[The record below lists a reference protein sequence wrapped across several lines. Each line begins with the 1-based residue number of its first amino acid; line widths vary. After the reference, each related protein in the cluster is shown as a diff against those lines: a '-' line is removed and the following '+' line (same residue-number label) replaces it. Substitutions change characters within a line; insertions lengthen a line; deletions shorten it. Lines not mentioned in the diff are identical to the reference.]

1 MEDKIKEILLKH
13 QVDINDAVLL
23 INSYLMETKS
33 DFNFNTLLQL
43 PDNYFMFHRNTTRDN
58 CISMAFDVAKR
69 YYSSKLTLW
78 KVFNNKNE
86 VIMQFF

>member
-1 MEDKIKEILLKH
+1 MEDKIKEILLKQ

-23 INSYLMETKS
+23 INSYLIEIKS
-33 DFNFNTLLQL
+33 DFNFNIFLQL
-43 PDNYFMFHRNTTRDN
+43 PDNYLMFHRHTNRDT

-69 YYSSKLTLW
+69 YYSSKLTLT